1 LDALSGYDLSAT
13 AHIDLANWGDA
24 FIISPCSAN
33 TMAKFANGLA
43 DDALST
49 EALAFTGPVL
59 LAPAMNTRMWDAKAT
74 QANLELLLTR
84 GFHVIG
90 PAAGDLACG
99 EVGMGKMS
107 EPQEI
112 FARALSLLQE
122 PKLAGK
128 KILITSGPTRAYL
141 DSVRFLTNR
150 SSGKMGYALATAA
163 QSLGA
168 EVVFVTGPV
177 DEKWRQPR
185 GVRVISVETTD
196 EMQAAAMAELEGAD
210 MVVAAAAVVDF
221 EAEKRDGK
229 IERKGQLDLNLR
241 ASTDVIASLANARNA
256 EQIFIAFA
264 AESGTP
270 EEQAARAMLKLERKK
285 VDFVALN
292 DIGRGDI
299 GFDREENEIRI
310 FSRNGSPVKTFAKAS
325 KLDIARSLLLYA
337 AGADA

>member
-1 LDALSGYDLSAT
+1 
-13 AHIDLANWGDA
+13 
-24 FIISPCSAN
+24 
-33 TMAKFANGLA
+33 
-43 DDALST
+43 
-49 EALAFTGPVL
+49 
-59 LAPAMNTRMWDAKAT
+59 
-74 QANLELLLTR
+74 
-84 GFHVIG
+84 
-90 PAAGDLACG
+90 
-99 EVGMGKMS
+99 
-107 EPQEI
+107 
-112 FARALSLLQE
+112 
-122 PKLAGK
+122 
-128 KILITSGPTRAYL
+128 
-141 DSVRFLTNR
+141 
-150 SSGKMGYALATAA
+150 
-163 QSLGA
+163 
-168 EVVFVTGPV
+168 
-177 DEKWRQPR
+177 
-185 GVRVISVETTD
+185 
-196 EMQAAAMAELEGAD
+196 